1 MEEKKYQIF
10 VSSTYKD
17 LVKARD
23 NVIQTILTL
32 YHFPVGMEMFSADDA
47 EQWEIIEETINISDY
62 YIVLIGHR
70 YGSETAEGLSFTEKE
85 YDYAKEQK
93 IPILAFIRNRDVAT
107 KPEERDDDQD
117 KISKLN
123 NFIDKAT
130 KNKMCDFWENEDEL
144 AKQVAVALSKI
155 TRKTPR
161 IGWIRAN
168 MAMSPEVSEE
178 LTKLSR
184 ENRELREENEALLS
198 QLTDRKPS
206 IGINFNNT
214 TNLKLKFKNI
224 DKMDY
229 PLLKYPKEI
238 AKKRIPNNLLPFLKQ
253 EDIEAYN
260 KSLPAEE
267 DIDKYN
273 NSLEMFWR
281 LMATGQDFSVNI
293 FNQGSIK
300 ANEINVEIDFPDEI
314 VILDKIDIEDLEPPE
329 NPMPEDPLKKAQ
341 IKYQKEQRRRLNPL
355 SALGLDIQ
363 QQFSGY
369 HPPSSLFNVPIN
381 IPRPN
386 LIAEIRRDYSTPIFA
401 PIISDIYK

>member
-17 LVKARD
+17 LVKAREK
-23 NVIQTILTL
+23 VIKTILTL

-47 EQWEIIEETINISDY
+47 EQWEIIKETINISDY
-62 YIVLIGHR
+62 YIVIIGHK

-93 IPILAFIRNRDVAT
+93 IPVLAFIRKRDVAT

-123 NFIDKAT
+123 DFIDKAT

-144 AKQVAVALSKI
+144 AKQVAVALFKF

-161 IGWIRAN
+161 IGWIRAD

-214 TNLKLKFKNI
+214 TDLKLKFINI
-224 DKMDY
+224 DKIGFIR
-229 PLLKYPKEI
+229 LK
-238 AKKRIPNNLLPFLKQ
+238 RTFC
-253 EDIEAYN
+253 
-260 KSLPAEE
+260 
-267 DIDKYN
+267 
-273 NSLEMFWR
+273 
-281 LMATGQDFSVNI
+281 FS
-293 FNQGSIK
+293 
-300 ANEINVEIDFPDEI
+300 
-314 VILDKIDIEDLEPPE
+314 DKI
-329 NPMPEDPLKKAQ
+329 
-341 IKYQKEQRRRLNPL
+341 
-355 SALGLDIQ
+355 
-363 QQFSGY
+363 
-369 HPPSSLFNVPIN
+369 
-381 IPRPN
+381 
-386 LIAEIRRDYSTPIFA
+386 TC
-401 PIISDIYK
+401 